1 MTDDKLYPIDPVVIV
16 DNNKSFTD
24 RVEEDLR
31 QKAITHIKVCKDGS
45 TLKSLGEID
54 NYSFILLNMS
64 IPGIE
69 GKGVVKILEEFPKIP
84 IILIGNESRETVVKY
99 MQQRALYYY
108 ENGKINHNELINKIY
123 QGISLYE
130 SIKPIITRAKEMC
143 KVFKLIKQEAQRNTN
158 ILLIG
163 EVGVGKARV
172 AKAIHTMSG
181 RKGKF
186 IRVNITGLDDDHFTV
201 KLFGQLKNTTFG
213 DEDDCIGLIE
223 EAHGGTLF
231 MHDIGDLSQ
240 KCQEKI
246 LRLLQEGSYYK
257 VGSTKEIKSEVRF
270 IFAVNKNIENDF
282 RYRAK
287 CFPIK
292 IPPLRER
299 KEDIPLLVDF
309 FIKEALKEKDI
320 KKPNSADAEFINKLS
335 KRSFKGNINE
345 LYELIH
351 TLVIGSNDEKLTA
364 KMLDGENNKEFD
376 LEDTVKT
383 IIQNVEAK
391 LSSLKMQTYKRLTVF
406 FADLAGSTS
415 GKTVFEE
422 IMNAVTAAVV
432 FRDSLAKINVEDT
445 HPMKSRITL
454 TYGEVEELE
463 IDGVY
468 DIGGHEVD
476 KAARLKER
484 ALPGQILA
492 DYRLKEN
499 TELSFENS
507 FIKTR
512 EINNGTWIEFEGLK
526 GPVKIIEIT
535 T

>member
-1 MTDDKLYPIDPVVIV
+1 
-16 DNNKSFTD
+16 
-24 RVEEDLR
+24 
-31 QKAITHIKVCKDGS
+31 
-45 TLKSLGEID
+45 
-54 NYSFILLNMS
+54 
-64 IPGIE
+64 
-69 GKGVVKILEEFPKIP
+69 
-84 IILIGNESRETVVKY
+84 
-99 MQQRALYYY
+99 
-108 ENGKINHNELINKIY
+108 
-123 QGISLYE
+123 
-130 SIKPIITRAKEMC
+130 MC

-415 GKTVFEE
+415 GKTQYGHKKGMMRIHYHNALAAETIKRFDGKVIKYLGDGVLAVFEE
-422 IMNAVTAAVV
+422 IMNAVTAAIV

-445 HPMKSRITL
+445 PPMKSRITL

-492 DYRLKEN
+492 DYRVKEN
-499 TELSFENS
+499 AELSFENS

-512 EINNGTWIEFEGLK
+512 EINNGTGIVFEGLK